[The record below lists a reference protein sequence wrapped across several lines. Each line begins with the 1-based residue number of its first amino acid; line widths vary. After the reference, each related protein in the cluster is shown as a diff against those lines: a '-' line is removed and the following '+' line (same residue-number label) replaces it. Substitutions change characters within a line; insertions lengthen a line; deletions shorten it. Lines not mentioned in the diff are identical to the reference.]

1 MVILII
7 DQVNH
12 FAFGNT
18 DLSLEVCL
26 KEEPKTAVSKKHHIL
41 FNMVPTTALGHHDP
55 FDGPWYPIFV
65 LYVSMYLHLP
75 EANEVHHGKTYDG
88 RTRP

>member
-26 KEEPKTAVSKKHHIL
+26 KEEPKTAVSIKHHIL
-41 FNMVPTTALGHHDP
+41 FNMVPITALGHHDP
-55 FDGPWYPIFV
+55 FNGPYYPICF
-65 LYVSMYLHLP
+65 LYLSMYLHLP
-75 EANEVHHGKTYDG
+75 KANEIHHGETYN
-88 RTRP
+88 